1 MPDPVLPAPSPL
13 ATHWRLDPNTVYLNH
28 GSFGAVPRAVAQAQE
43 RYRELMERD
52 AVLFFVRH
60 LDGLLDE
67 SRAALA
73 AFLHCKTAD
82 LVFVPNAT
90 IAVATVLH
98 NLRLSPG
105 DEILVTAHEY
115 PACMNSMRA
124 FAAGFGARIVEAALP
139 FPIESPERV
148 VESFRAKL
156 SPRTRLA
163 MISHVTS
170 SSGLILPVKELV
182 DLLESRGV
190 RVLVD
195 GAHAPG
201 FVDGLDLD
209 ALGASYY
216 TANLHKWLCAPKGA
230 AFLHVREDRR
240 GMTGPGSELAR
251 LPGGFR
257 PLALSNWAER
267 TKPARSDFHK
277 EFDYVGTQDFTN
289 WCAVGDT
296 IRIMASLVPGG
307 WSQIMRHNRDL
318 CLRGRDR
325 VLEALGVRAPAPE
338 SMIGSLS
345 TIILPQ
351 PSLDHAK
358 RLAARVSRF
367 GFHDA
372 LQDALLER
380 HRIQVPIWSVG
391 GPWPGTGLRVLRIAA
406 QLYNSIEQYQ
416 YLAKALVEEIE
427 REATI

>member
-1 MPDPVLPAPSPL
+1 MPAHTLPAPSPL
-13 ATHWRLDPNTVYLNH
+13 ASHWQLDPNTVYLNH

-52 AVLFFVRH
+52 AVLFFVKH

-67 SRAALA
+67 SRVALA
-73 AFLHCKTAD
+73 AFLRCKPTD

-124 FAAGFGARIVEAALP
+124 FAAGCGARIVEAALP
-139 FPIESPERV
+139 FPIESPEQI
-148 VESFRAKL
+148 VESFRAKV

-170 SSGLILPVKELV
+170 SSGLILPAKELV
-182 DLLESRGV
+182 AILESRGV

-201 FVDGLDLD
+201 FVEGLNLD
-209 ALGASYY
+209 AIGASYY

-240 GMTGPGSELAR
+240 AAAGPGSELAR

-267 TKPARSDFHK
+267 PKPGRSDFHK

-289 WCAVGDT
+289 WCAIVDT
-296 IRIMASLVPGG
+296 IRFVASLLPGG
-307 WSQIMRHNRDL
+307 WSQIIRHNRDL
-318 CLRGRDR
+318 CLKGRDH
-325 VLEALGVRAPAPE
+325 VLKALGVRAPAPDA
-338 SMIGSLS
+338 MLGSLS

-351 PSLDHAK
+351 PSPEHAK
-358 RLAARVSRF
+358 RLASRVSRF

-372 LQDALLER
+372 LQDQLLER
-380 HRIQVPIWSVG
+380 HRIQVPLWSVG
-391 GPWPGTGLRVLRIAA
+391 GPWPGTGVRVLRLAA
-406 QLYNSIEQYQ
+406 QVYNSIEQYQ
-416 YLAKALVEEIE
+416 YLAKALAEELE
-427 REATI
+427 REAAV